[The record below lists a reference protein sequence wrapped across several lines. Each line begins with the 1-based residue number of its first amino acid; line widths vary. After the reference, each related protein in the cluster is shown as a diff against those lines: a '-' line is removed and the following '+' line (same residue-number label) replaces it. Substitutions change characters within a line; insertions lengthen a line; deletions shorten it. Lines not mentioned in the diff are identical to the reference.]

1 MKNLIQNPIKIA
13 FEVKRLVCYM
23 DFEAQAIQT
32 TSNTVDTYIG
42 TQDIVQE
49 HMAFNTQP
57 LKVEWSMLELKDIIA
72 SVNKPRLVRLRYPYK
87 FESIFRE
94 PYDEWLED
102 VEVRCNEILGNFNK
116 KENEALTVA
125 FKGQK
130 KRLLNCVFDAIWF
143 VYPDYIIK
151 IQGGGKH
158 RKQGRVKVA
167 TKRQKILST
176 TTEEDLEEA
185 NNYC

>member
-1 MKNLIQNPIKIA
+1 
-13 FEVKRLVCYM
+13 
-23 DFEAQAIQT
+23 
-32 TSNTVDTYIG
+32 
-42 TQDIVQE
+42 
-49 HMAFNTQP
+49 
-57 LKVEWSMLELKDIIA
+57 
-72 SVNKPRLVRLRYPYK
+72 
-87 FESIFRE
+87 
-94 PYDEWLED
+94 
-102 VEVRCNEILGNFNK
+102 
-116 KENEALTVA
+116 
-125 FKGQK
+125 
-130 KRLLNCVFDAIWF
+130 VFDAIWF